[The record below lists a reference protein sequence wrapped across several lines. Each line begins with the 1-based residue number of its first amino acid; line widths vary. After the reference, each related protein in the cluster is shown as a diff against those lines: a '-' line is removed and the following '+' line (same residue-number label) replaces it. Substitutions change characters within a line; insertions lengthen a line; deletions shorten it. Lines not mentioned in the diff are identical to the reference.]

1 MTSIWIDDVV
11 VGEKDGPAV
20 FVIRLDAPATTPVTV
35 NYFTANSTAIGK
47 QRNDYIYDSG
57 TLTFAPGETV
67 MTVPVQVVDDT
78 VAEGTEVFT
87 MNLSEPQ
94 RQRDDRA
101 RHRHRHD
108 HRQ

>member
-1 MTSIWIDDVV
+1 MT
-11 VGEKDGPAV
+11 
-20 FVIRLDAPATTPVTV
+20 
-35 NYFTANSTAIGK
+35 
-47 QRNDYIYDSG
+47 SG

-67 MTVPVQVVDDT
+67 KTVRVQLVDDT

-87 MNLSEPQ
+87 MNLSHPQ